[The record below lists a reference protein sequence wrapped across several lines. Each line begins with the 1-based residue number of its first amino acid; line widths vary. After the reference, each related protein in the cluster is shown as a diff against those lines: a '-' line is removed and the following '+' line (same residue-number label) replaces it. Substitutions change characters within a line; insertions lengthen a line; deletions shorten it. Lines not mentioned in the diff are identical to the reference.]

1 MPEGLEAHKQVI
13 ATFHG
18 VFAGL
23 SVTVEDEIAENS
35 TRLPLAGTPKNSP
48 WWVPRKV
55 HRLATLSPSAISV
68 HRIAAGKFAKGWVD
82 FDALVRC
89 SIWVSSASRGRLKG
103 LRASTPIRRR
113 NPGSYRPR
121 PFLFFLPLFTNC
133 VEEEFSEVHI
143 RDPAYL
149 VAIVATWRRIPPP
162 EYLTLNP
169 TCCGAA

>member
-23 SVTVEDEIAENS
+23 SVTVKDEIAENS

-82 FDALVRC
+82 FDALV
-89 SIWVSSASRGRLKG
+89 
-103 LRASTPIRRR
+103 
-113 NPGSYRPR
+113 
-121 PFLFFLPLFTNC
+121 
-133 VEEEFSEVHI
+133 
-143 RDPAYL
+143 
-149 VAIVATWRRIPPP
+149 
-162 EYLTLNP
+162 
-169 TCCGAA
+169 